1 MISEIKANKK
11 CIFFLVVSVINGIV
25 VLVNFSNLVNILLD
39 KGQDVLKYHAF
50 FVVFCPVAGFQ
61 TARFILVDFQHFFN
75 ISVSKVIIKTVVI
88 HLVLT
93 HDQYNIMESKVHQKT
108 FLLKAYTFPS
118 SPKNDNLTL
127 MTVDSEI
134 LKLPFHLIL
143 FPNNLRKV
151 WASWF
156 CVCVCVFVC
165 VTVSCQALL
174 SMIFFKARILAQ
186 VAICFSRGYS
196 WPRDQTCISCIG
208 RQTLPPS
215 HLGNPPLVLCLCQ
228 PFHHVL
234 LFAPPWTVAARLLC
248 PGNSPGKST
257 AGGCH
262 SLPQGIFLTQG
273 LNPGLPHGRQ
283 ILFPWAT
290 WDVHSW
296 SFGHPQKD

>member
-151 WASWF
+151 
-156 CVCVCVFVC
+156 
-165 VTVSCQALL
+165 
-174 SMIFFKARILAQ
+174 
-186 VAICFSRGYS
+186 
-196 WPRDQTCISCIG
+196 
-208 RQTLPPS
+208 
-215 HLGNPPLVLCLCQ
+215 
-228 PFHHVL
+228 
-234 LFAPPWTVAARLLC
+234 
-248 PGNSPGKST
+248 
-257 AGGCH
+257 
-262 SLPQGIFLTQG
+262 
-273 LNPGLPHGRQ
+273 
-283 ILFPWAT
+283 
-290 WDVHSW
+290 
-296 SFGHPQKD
+296 